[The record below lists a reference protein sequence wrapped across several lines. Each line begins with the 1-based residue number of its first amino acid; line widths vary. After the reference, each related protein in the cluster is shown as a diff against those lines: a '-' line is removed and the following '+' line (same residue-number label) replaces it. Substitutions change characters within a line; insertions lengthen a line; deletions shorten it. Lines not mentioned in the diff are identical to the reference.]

1 MGSSCVDLGVE
12 LGGLKL
18 KNPLVLASGILG
30 TSPGLL
36 KRVEEAGAA
45 AVVTKTV
52 TLAPRSGYSNPVIV
66 ELEQG
71 FLNAMGLPNPGA
83 EYFAS
88 KVLTKAVRELRVP
101 VILSISPA
109 DPEEAYRMTLLGAKA
124 GAGGIEINLSC
135 PHVSGLGVSLSRS
148 LELVEDIVKASR
160 RGAGEIP
167 IFVKLS
173 AEQDYV
179 TVARIALESGASGIV
194 AINTIRAVAIDVYAK
209 APILSNVYGG
219 LSGPAIKP
227 IAVRVVWELY
237 EELGPVPIVGVGGVC
252 SWEDAVEL
260 MLAGAS
266 AVGVGTGV
274 AIKGLTIFAEILS
287 GIESFL
293 AEEGF
298 TAVREIVG
306 LAHKNV

>member
-1 MGSSCVDLGVE
+1 MGGSCVDLRVE

-18 KNPLVLASGILG
+18 KNPLMLASGILG

-36 KRVEEAGAA
+36 RRVEEAGAA

-52 TLAPRSGYSNPVIV
+52 TLAPRSGYLNPVIV

-88 KVLTKAVRELRVP
+88 KVLAKAARELRVP
-101 VILSISPA
+101 VILSMSPA
-109 DPEEAYRMTLLGAKA
+109 DPEEAYRIALLGAKA
-124 GAGGIEINLSC
+124 GARGIEINLSC
-135 PHVSGLGVSLSRS
+135 PHVSGLGASLSRS

-160 RGAGEIP
+160 RGAREIP

-179 TVARIALESGASGIV
+179 AVARTALESGASGIV

-219 LSGPAIKP
+219 LSGPAIRP
-227 IAVRVVWELY
+227 IAVRVVWDLY
-237 EELGPVPIVGVGGVC
+237 EELGPVPIVGVGGVY
-252 SWEDAVEL
+252 SWKNAIEL

-266 AVGVGTGV
+266 AVGIGT
-274 AIKGLTIFAEILS
+274 AIAVKGLAVFTEILS
-287 GIESFL
+287 GIKRYL
-293 AEEGF
+293 TEEGF
-298 TAVREIVG
+298 TTVREIIG
-306 LAHKNV
+306 LAHENV